1 LIRILQ
7 VRNIDSFVESRRQ
20 KTSEKDRKIVQSIL
34 NDVRKN
40 GDSAV
45 KKYERKFNGR
55 KTSQLRVS
63 AKEIKEAQYKISLE
77 ESPALY
83 DMKREILDYSSVLM
97 QDLRIRVKK
106 HDNYKEAFELMLR
119 WADRNSKWGKGTSY
133 FGRTRVSLP
142 LRLQAQLRKLGLITV
157 GGTNEYFG
165 GNKSLRLRLGLRE
178 LKRSFVPIPS
188 VGCYIPGGQARYPS
202 SVVMSVVPA
211 AVAGVKRIVVVS
223 PPGRNGKIDPLTIA
237 AAKRCGATEIY
248 KVGGAQA
255 IGALAYGTKTIPKVD
270 KIIGPGGKFVS
281 IAKSLVSDQTAIDM
295 VAGPTEL
302 GIIADASSDPEL
314 VALDLISQAEHSKDT
329 MCFVITQSKTMANQI
344 QKSIEKLIPG
354 TERSSIIKES
364 ISKNGFIAVCKNENE
379 MVELANKI
387 APEHLELM
395 VKNAKSLSQ
404 KITGAGLLLIGKN
417 TPSAASDYLLGTN
430 HILPTN
436 GFGRTRGG
444 LSVLDF
450 LKLQTVVESEKSALR
465 KISKSLKALTDAEDL
480 PNHYKAVKRRLD

>member
-20 KTSEKDRKIVQSIL
+20 KTSEKDRKTVQAIL

-63 AKEIKEAQYKISLE
+63 AKEIKEARSKISRE
-77 ESPALY
+77 EVVALQTMSARLSNSSP
-83 DMKREILDYSSVLM
+83 KI
-97 QDLRIRVKK
+97 QIRG
-106 HDNYKEAFELMLR
+106 
-119 WADRNSKWGKGTSY
+119 S
-133 FGRTRVSLP
+133 
-142 LRLQAQLRKLGLITV
+142 RK
-157 GGTNEYFG
+157 
-165 GNKSLRLRLGLRE
+165 
-178 LKRSFVPIPS
+178 FVAIPS

-202 SVVMSVVPA
+202 SVVMSAIPA
-211 AVAGVKRIVVVS
+211 KIAGVKRIVIVS
-223 PPGRNGKIDPLTIA
+223 PPDRDGKIDPLTIV
-237 AAKRCGATEIY
+237 AAKKCGATEIY
-248 KVGGAQA
+248 KIGGAQA
-255 IGALAYGTKTIPKVD
+255 IGALAYGTKSIPKVD
-270 KIIGPGGKFVS
+270 KIVGPGGRFVS

-314 VALDLISQAEHSKDT
+314 IALDLISQAEHSKDT
-329 MCFVITQSKTMANQI
+329 MCFVITQSKIMALQI

-379 MVELANKI
+379 MIGLANEI
-387 APEHLELM
+387 APEHMELM
-395 VKNAKSLSQ
+395 VKNAKTLSK
-404 KITGAGLLLIGKN
+404 KITGVGLLLIGKN
-417 TPSAASDYLLGTN
+417 TPSSASDYLLGTN

-450 LKLQTVVESEKSALR
+450 LKLQTVIESKKSGLR
-465 KISKSLKALTDAEDL
+465 KISKSLKVLTDAEGL
-480 PNHYKAVKRRLD
+480 PNHYKAVERRLD

>member
-1 LIRILQ
+1 LIKILQ

-20 KTSEKDRKIVQSIL
+20 KTSEKDRKIVQAIL

-45 KKYERKFNGR
+45 KKYERKFNG
-55 KTSQLRVS
+55 KSTSQLRVS
-63 AKEIKEAQYKISLE
+63 AKEIKEARSKISRKESEATSNIPLE
-77 ESPALY
+77 ANLRYILSNWKASPNWLY
-83 DMKREILDYSSVLM
+83 E
-97 QDLRIRVKK
+97 
-106 HDNYKEAFELMLR
+106 
-119 WADRNSKWGKGTSY
+119 GP
-133 FGRTRVSLP
+133 RVS
-142 LRLQAQLRKLGLITV
+142 
-157 GGTNEYFG
+157 
-165 GNKSLRLRLGLRE
+165 
-178 LKRSFVPIPS
+178 RSFIPIPS
-188 VGCYIPGGQARYPS
+188 VGCYVPGGQARYPS
-202 SVVMSVVPA
+202 SVIMSVTPA
-211 AVAGVKRIVVVS
+211 KQAGVKRIVVVS
-223 PPGRNGKIDPLTIA
+223 PPGRDGKIDPLTIA

-255 IGALAYGTKTIPKVD
+255 IGALAYGTKSIPKVD
-270 KIIGPGGKFVS
+270 KIVGPGGKFVS
-281 IAKSLVSDQTAIDM
+281 IAKSLVSDQVAIDM

-302 GIIADASSDPEL
+302 GIMADTSSDPEL

-329 MCFVITQSKTMANQI
+329 MCFVITQSKTMAKQI

-379 MVELANKI
+379 VIELANKI

-395 VKNAKSLSQ
+395 VKNARSLSK

-417 TPSAASDYLLGTN
+417 TPSAASDYILRTN

-450 LKLQTVVESEKSALR
+450 LKLQTIVESKKSRLSEYR
-465 KISKSLKALTDAEDL
+465 DSLKALTDAEGL

>member
-1 LIRILQ
+1 MIKILQ

-20 KTSEKDRKIVQSIL
+20 KTSEKDRKTVQAIL

-63 AKEIKEAQYKISLE
+63 AKEIKEARSKISRE
-77 ESPALY
+77 EVIALQTMSARLSNSSP
-83 DMKREILDYSSVLM
+83 KI
-97 QDLRIRVKK
+97 QIRG
-106 HDNYKEAFELMLR
+106 
-119 WADRNSKWGKGTSY
+119 S
-133 FGRTRVSLP
+133 
-142 LRLQAQLRKLGLITV
+142 RK
-157 GGTNEYFG
+157 
-165 GNKSLRLRLGLRE
+165 
-178 LKRSFVPIPS
+178 FVAIPS

-202 SVVMSVVPA
+202 SVVMSVIPA
-211 AVAGVKRIVVVS
+211 KIAGVKRIVIVS
-223 PPGRNGKIDPLTIA
+223 PPDRDGKIDPLTIV
-237 AAKRCGATEIY
+237 AAKKCGATEIY
-248 KVGGAQA
+248 KIGGAQA
-255 IGALAYGTKTIPKVD
+255 IGALAYGTKSILKVD
-270 KIIGPGGKFVS
+270 KIVGPGGKFVS

-314 VALDLISQAEHSKDT
+314 IALDLISQAEHSRDT
-329 MCFVITQSKTMANQI
+329 MCFVITQSKTMAKQI

-379 MVELANKI
+379 MIGLANEI
-387 APEHLELM
+387 APEHMELM
-395 VKNAKSLSQ
+395 VKNAKTLSK

-417 TPSAASDYLLGTN
+417 TPSSASDYLLGTN

-450 LKLQTVVESEKSALR
+450 LKLQTVIESKKSGLR
-465 KISKSLKALTDAEDL
+465 KISKSLKVLTDAEDL

>member
-1 LIRILQ
+1 LIKILQ

-20 KTSEKDRKIVQSIL
+20 KTSEKDRKIVQAIL

-63 AKEIKEAQYKISLE
+63 AKEIKEANCTGVESDALEASASLLKKSSGLVVQVAAKFYKDNSEFDTTTVYDYIHQELGSIV
-77 ESPALY
+77 SPASWQ
-83 DMKREILDYSSVLM
+83 MQTPEIWIDS
-97 QDLRIRVKK
+97 
-106 HDNYKEAFELMLR
+106 H
-119 WADRNSKWGKGTSY
+119 T
-133 FGRTRVSLP
+133 
-142 LRLQAQLRKLGLITV
+142 KL
-157 GGTNEYFG
+157 
-165 GNKSLRLRLGLRE
+165 
-178 LKRSFVPIPS
+178 VPIPS

-202 SVVMSVVPA
+202 SVAMSVIPA
-211 AVAGVKRIVVVS
+211 KMAGVKRIVVVS
-223 PPGRNGKIDPLTIA
+223 PPGRDGKIDPLTIVA
-237 AAKRCGATEIY
+237 ARELGITEIY

-255 IGALAYGTKTIPKVD
+255 IGALAYGTKSIPRVD
-270 KIIGPGGKFVS
+270 KIVGPGGKFVS

-302 GIIADASSDPEL
+302 GIIADESSDPEL
-314 VALDLISQAEHSKDT
+314 IALDLISQAEHSKDT
-329 MCFVITQSKTMANQI
+329 MCFVITQSKTMAKQI
-344 QKSIEKLIPG
+344 QKSLEKLIPG

-364 ISKNGFIAVCKNENE
+364 ISKNGFVAVCKNENE
-379 MVELANKI
+379 MIELANEI
-387 APEHLELM
+387 APEHMELM
-395 VKNAKSLSQ
+395 VKNAKTLSK

-444 LSVLDF
+444 LSVFDF
-450 LKLQTVVESEKSALR
+450 QKLQTVIESKKSELR
-465 KISKSLKALTDAEDL
+465 KISKSLKTLTDAEGL

>member
-1 LIRILQ
+1 LIKILQ

-20 KTSEKDRKIVQSIL
+20 KTSEKDRKTVQKIL

-45 KKYERKFNGR
+45 KKYEQKFNGR

-63 AKEIKEAQYKISLE
+63 EKEIKEALSKISWQDDEAIEGAEYPLATAE
-77 ESPALY
+77 E
-83 DMKREILDYSSVLM
+83 E
-97 QDLRIRVKK
+97 
-106 HDNYKEAFELMLR
+106 MLA
-119 WADRNSKWGKGTSY
+119 WYLPIPEYTS
-133 FGRTRVSLP
+133 GLSHLP
-142 LRLQAQLRKLGLITV
+142 K
-157 GGTNEYFG
+157 
-165 GNKSLRLRLGLRE
+165 
-178 LKRSFVPIPS
+178 SFVPIPS

-202 SVVMSVVPA
+202 SAIMSVVPA
-211 AVAGVKRIVVVS
+211 RIAGVKRIVVVS
-223 PPGRNGKIDPLTIA
+223 PPGRDGKIDPLTIA

-255 IGALAYGTKTIPKVD
+255 IGALAYGTKSIPKVD
-270 KIIGPGGKFVS
+270 KIVGPGGKFVS

-302 GIIADASSDPEL
+302 GIIANASSDPEL

-329 MCFVITQSKTMANQI
+329 MCFVITQSKAMAKQI

-364 ISKNGFIAVCKNENE
+364 ISKNGFIAICKNQNE

-395 VKNAKSLSQ
+395 VKNAKSLSK
-404 KITGAGLLLIGKN
+404 KITGAGLVLVGKN
-417 TPSAASDYLLGTN
+417 TPSAASDYVLGTN
-430 HILPTN
+430 HILPTS

-450 LKLQTVVESEKSALR
+450 LKVQTVVESKKSRLR
-465 KISKSLKALTDAEDL
+465 NISDSLKTLTDAEDL

>member
-1 LIRILQ
+1 MIKILH

-20 KTSEKDRKIVQSIL
+20 RTSEKDRKTVQKIM

-63 AKEIKEAQYKISLE
+63 AKEIKEAKSKISWEDDEAIEGAEYPLATAE
-77 ESPALY
+77 E
-83 DMKREILDYSSVLM
+83 E
-97 QDLRIRVKK
+97 
-106 HDNYKEAFELMLR
+106 MLA
-119 WADRNSKWGKGTSY
+119 WYLSIPEYTS
-133 FGRTRVSLP
+133 GLP
-142 LRLQAQLRKLGLITV
+142 YMT
-157 GGTNEYFG
+157 
-165 GNKSLRLRLGLRE
+165 KSFL
-178 LKRSFVPIPS
+178 PIPS
-188 VGCYIPGGQARYPS
+188 VGCYVPGGQARYPS
-202 SVVMSVVPA
+202 SAIMSVVPA
-211 AVAGVKRIVVVS
+211 RMAGVKRIVVVS
-223 PPGRNGKIDPLTIA
+223 PPGRDGKIDPLTIA
-237 AAKRCGATEIY
+237 AAKKFGATEIY

-255 IGALAYGTKTIPKVD
+255 IGALAYGTKSIPKVD
-270 KIIGPGGKFVS
+270 KIVGPGGKFVS

-295 VAGPTEL
+295 IAGPTEL

-329 MCFVITQSKTMANQI
+329 MCFVITQSKTMAKQI

-354 TERSSIIKES
+354 VERSSIIKES

-387 APEHLELM
+387 APEHMELM
-395 VKNAKSLSQ
+395 VKNAKTLSK
-404 KITGAGLLLIGKN
+404 KITGAGLLLIGN
-417 TPSAASDYLLGTN
+417 YTPSAASDYGLGTN
-430 HILPTN
+430 HILPTS

-450 LKLQTVVESEKSALR
+450 LKLQTVVMSDKDVLNAILDP
-465 KISKSLKALTDAEDL
+465 LKALTDAEDL

>member
-1 LIRILQ
+1 LIKILQ

-20 KTSEKDRKIVQSIL
+20 KTSEKDRKTVQAIL

-63 AKEIKEAQYKISLE
+63 AKEIKEARSKISRE
-77 ESPALY
+77 EVTALQTMSARLSNSSP
-83 DMKREILDYSSVLM
+83 KI
-97 QDLRIRVKK
+97 QIRG
-106 HDNYKEAFELMLR
+106 
-119 WADRNSKWGKGTSY
+119 S
-133 FGRTRVSLP
+133 
-142 LRLQAQLRKLGLITV
+142 RK
-157 GGTNEYFG
+157 
-165 GNKSLRLRLGLRE
+165 
-178 LKRSFVPIPS
+178 FVAIPS

-202 SVVMSVVPA
+202 SVVMSVIPA
-211 AVAGVKRIVVVS
+211 KIAGVKRIVIVS
-223 PPGRNGKIDPLTIA
+223 PPDRDGKIDPLTIV
-237 AAKRCGATEIY
+237 AAKKCGATEIY
-248 KVGGAQA
+248 KIGGAQA
-255 IGALAYGTKTIPKVD
+255 IGALAYGTKSIPKVD
-270 KIIGPGGKFVS
+270 KIVGPGGKFVS

-314 VALDLISQAEHSKDT
+314 IALDLISQAEHSKDT
-329 MCFVITQSKTMANQI
+329 MCFVITQSKTMAKQI

-364 ISKNGFIAVCKNENE
+364 ISKNGFIAVCKNQNE
-379 MVELANKI
+379 MIELANKI
-387 APEHLELM
+387 APEHMELM
-395 VKNAKSLSQ
+395 VKNAKSLSK

-417 TPSAASDYLLGTN
+417 TPSAASDYILGTN

-450 LKLQTVVESEKSALR
+450 LKLQTVVESKKSRLR
-465 KISKSLKALTDAEDL
+465 DISASLKALTDAESL

>member
-1 LIRILQ
+1 LIKILQ

-20 KTSEKDRKIVQSIL
+20 KTSEKDRKRVQVIL

-55 KTSQLRVS
+55 KTSQLRVN
-63 AKEIKEAQYKISLE
+63 AKEIKEAWAKTSRE
-77 ESPALY
+77 ERYAIGQADAGLQLMGYFYNFKDSVI
-83 DMKREILDYSSVLM
+83 KRIGVT
-97 QDLRIRVKK
+97 Q
-106 HDNYKEAFELMLR
+106 
-119 WADRNSKWGKGTSY
+119 
-133 FGRTRVSLP
+133 
-142 LRLQAQLRKLGLITV
+142 
-157 GGTNEYFG
+157 
-165 GNKSLRLRLGLRE
+165 
-178 LKRSFVPIPS
+178 SFVPISS

-202 SVVMSVVPA
+202 SMIMSVRPA
-211 AVAGVKRIVVVS
+211 AKARVKRIVVVS
-223 PPGRNGKIDPLTIA
+223 PPGPDGKIDPLTIA
-237 AAKRCGATEIY
+237 AAKMCGATEIY

-255 IGALAYGTKTIPKVD
+255 IGALAYGTKSIPKVD
-270 KIIGPGGKFVS
+270 KIVGPGGKFVS

-295 VAGPTEL
+295 IAGPTEL
-302 GIIADASSDPEL
+302 GIIADTSSDPEL

-329 MCFVITQSKTMANQI
+329 MCFVITQSKTMAKQI

-354 TERSSIIKES
+354 TKRSSIIKAS
-364 ISKNGFIAVCKNENE
+364 ISKNGFIAVCKNQNE
-379 MVELANKI
+379 VIELANKI
-387 APEHLELM
+387 APEHMELM
-395 VKNAKSLSQ
+395 VKNAKSLSK

-450 LKLQTVVESEKSALR
+450 LKLQTVVESKKSRLR
-465 KISKSLKALTDAEDL
+465 DISDSLKTLTDAEDL

>member
-1 LIRILQ
+1 MIKILQ

-20 KTSEKDRKIVQSIL
+20 KTSEKDRKTVQAIL

-63 AKEIKEAQYKISLE
+63 EKEIKEALSKISSE
-77 ESPALY
+77 ERLALVSMNG
-83 DMKREILDYSSVLM
+83 DCGFQAGSLM
-97 QDLRIRVKK
+97 NDLTTLAKK
-106 HDNYKEAFELMLR
+106 K
-119 WADRNSKWGKGTSY
+119 WRNDDPPSCD
-133 FGRTRVSLP
+133 
-142 LRLQAQLRKLGLITV
+142 
-157 GGTNEYFG
+157 
-165 GNKSLRLRLGLRE
+165 
-178 LKRSFVPIPS
+178 LKRLFVPIPS

-202 SVVMSVVPA
+202 SVFMSVLIA
-211 AVAGVKRIVVVS
+211 GNAGVKRRVVVS
-223 PPGRNGKIDPLTIA
+223 PPDRDGKIDPLTIA
-237 AAKRCGATEIY
+237 AAKMCGATEIY

-255 IGALAYGTKTIPKVD
+255 IGALAYGTKSIPKVD
-270 KIIGPGGKFVS
+270 KIVGPGGKFVS
-281 IAKSLVSDQTAIDM
+281 IAKSLVNDQVAIDM

-329 MCFVITQSKTMANQI
+329 MCFVITQSKTMAKQI

-387 APEHLELM
+387 APEHMELM
-395 VKNAKSLSQ
+395 VENAKTLSE
-404 KITGAGLLLIGKN
+404 KITGAGLLLLGEN
-417 TPSAASDYLLGTN
+417 TPSAASDYIFGTN

-450 LKLQTVVESEKSALR
+450 LKFQYVVEGNKYGLSRELD
-465 KISKSLKALTDAEDL
+465 SLKALTDAEGL

>member
-1 LIRILQ
+1 LIKILQ

-20 KTSEKDRKIVQSIL
+20 KTSEKDRKTVQSIL

-63 AKEIKEAQYKISLE
+63 AKEIKEARSKIS
-77 ESPALY
+77 
-83 DMKREILDYSSVLM
+83 REGYKAIGEIISAIEWDQRWLRNLMYFMPQLPNAWKKSSQL
-97 QDLRIRVKK
+97 L
-106 HDNYKEAFELMLR
+106 KE
-119 WADRNSKWGKGTSY
+119 
-133 FGRTRVSLP
+133 FGYVI
-142 LRLQAQLRKLGLITV
+142 K
-157 GGTNEYFG
+157 
-165 GNKSLRLRLGLRE
+165 KSL
-178 LKRSFVPIPS
+178 VPIPS

-202 SVVMSVVPA
+202 SVAMSVVPA
-211 AVAGVKRIVVVS
+211 KFVDVKRIVVVS
-223 PPGRNGKIDPLTIA
+223 PPGPDGKIDPLTIA

-255 IGALAYGTKTIPKVD
+255 IGALAYGTKSIPKVD
-270 KIIGPGGKFVS
+270 KIVGPGGKFVS

-314 VALDLISQAEHSKDT
+314 IALDLISQAEHSKDT
-329 MCFVITQSKTMANQI
+329 MCFVITQSKTIAKRI
-344 QKSIEKLIPG
+344 QKSLEKLIPDV
-354 TERSSIIKES
+354 ERSSIIKES

-395 VKNAKSLSQ
+395 VKNGRSLSK

-417 TPSAASDYLLGTN
+417 TPSSASDYILCTN

-450 LKLQTVVESEKSALR
+450 LKLQTVVETKKSELEFFLHLKE
-465 KISKSLKALTDAEDL
+465 LKALTDAEGL

>member
-1 LIRILQ
+1 MIKILQ

-20 KTSEKDRKIVQSIL
+20 KTSEKDRKTVQSIL

-40 GDSAV
+40 GDFAV
-45 KKYERKFNGR
+45 KKYEQKFNGR

-63 AKEIKEAQYKISLE
+63 AKEIKEAQSKISRKEVTALRDMSARLLPRQKRLADPWLE
-77 ESPALY
+77 AG
-83 DMKREILDYSSVLM
+83 SV
-97 QDLRIRVKK
+97 
-106 HDNYKEAFELMLR
+106 F
-119 WADRNSKWGKGTSY
+119 
-133 FGRTRVSLP
+133 
-142 LRLQAQLRKLGLITV
+142 RK
-157 GGTNEYFG
+157 
-165 GNKSLRLRLGLRE
+165 
-178 LKRSFVPIPS
+178 FVPIPS

-211 AVAGVKRIVVVS
+211 RKSGVKRIVVVS
-223 PPGRNGKIDPLTIA
+223 PPGSDGKIDPLTIV
-237 AAKRCGATEIY
+237 AAKMCGATEIY

-255 IGALAYGTKTIPKVD
+255 IGALAYGTKSIPKVD
-270 KIIGPGGKFVS
+270 KIVGPGGKFVS
-281 IAKSLVSDQTAIDM
+281 IAKWLVSDQTAIDM
-295 VAGPTEL
+295 IAGPTEL

-329 MCFVITQSKTMANQI
+329 MCFVITQSKTMAKQI
-344 QKSIEKLIPG
+344 QKSIEKLISG

-379 MVELANKI
+379 MAELANKI
-387 APEHLELM
+387 APEHMQLM
-395 VKNAKSLSQ
+395 VKNAKSLSK
-404 KITGAGLLLIGKN
+404 KITGAGLVLIGKN

-450 LKLQTVVESEKSALR
+450 NKLQTIVASSKSSLR
-465 KISKSLKALTDAEDL
+465 KISKSLKTLTDAEDL

>member
-1 LIRILQ
+1 MIKILQ
-7 VRNIDSFVESRRQ
+7 VRNVDSFVESRRQ

-45 KKYERKFNGR
+45 KKYERKFNGT

-63 AKEIKEAQYKISLE
+63 AKEIKEARSKISSE
-77 ESPALY
+77 ERNAIDDVRFAMFARGGLRLMDRLY
-83 DMKREILDYSSVLM
+83 
-97 QDLRIRVKK
+97 
-106 HDNYKEAFELMLR
+106 NYK
-119 WADRNSKWGKGTSY
+119 DTISKANGVT
-133 FGRTRVSLP
+133 
-142 LRLQAQLRKLGLITV
+142 Q
-157 GGTNEYFG
+157 
-165 GNKSLRLRLGLRE
+165 
-178 LKRSFVPIPS
+178 SFVPISS

-202 SVVMSVVPA
+202 STIMSVRPA
-211 AVAGVKRIVVVS
+211 AKARVKRIVVVS
-223 PPGRNGKIDPLTIA
+223 PPGPDGKIDPLTIA
-237 AAKRCGATEIY
+237 AAKMCGATEIY
-248 KVGGAQA
+248 KIGGAQA
-255 IGALAYGTKTIPKVD
+255 IGALAYGTKSIPKVD
-270 KIIGPGGKFVS
+270 KIVGPGGKFVS

-329 MCFVITQSKTMANQI
+329 MCFVITQSKTMAKQI
-344 QKSIEKLIPG
+344 QKSVEKLILG
-354 TERSSIIKES
+354 TERSSIIKAS
-364 ISKNGFIAVCKNENE
+364 ISKNGFIAICKNQNE
-379 MVELANKI
+379 MIELANKI

-395 VKNAKSLSQ
+395 VKNARSLSK
-404 KITGAGLLLIGKN
+404 KITGAGLVLIGKN

-450 LKLQTVVESEKSALR
+450 LKIQTVVESKKSRLR
-465 KISKSLKALTDAEDL
+465 NISDSLKTLTDAEDL

>member
-1 LIRILQ
+1 MIRILQ

-34 NDVRKN
+34 NDVKRN

-55 KTSQLRVS
+55 RTSQLRVS
-63 AKEIKEAQYKISLE
+63 AKEIKEAQSKISRKEYKAIGELDFWLGSIYENPLHRRVEEAVKKIGGDKELLE
-77 ESPALY
+77 EWGV
-83 DMKREILDYSSVLM
+83 SV
-97 QDLRIRVKK
+97 
-106 HDNYKEAFELMLR
+106 E
-119 WADRNSKWGKGTSY
+119 
-133 FGRTRVSLP
+133 
-142 LRLQAQLRKLGLITV
+142 
-157 GGTNEYFG
+157 
-165 GNKSLRLRLGLRE
+165 KSL
-178 LKRSFVPIPS
+178 VPIPS

-202 SVVMSVVPA
+202 SVVMSVTPA
-211 AVAGVKRIVVVS
+211 KEAGVKRIVVVS

-255 IGALAYGTKTIPKVD
+255 IGALAYGTKSIPKVD
-270 KIIGPGGKFVS
+270 KIVGPGGKFVS
-281 IAKSLVSDQTAIDM
+281 IAKSFVSDQTAIDM

-302 GIIADASSDPEL
+302 GIIANASSNPEL

-329 MCFVITQSKTMANQI
+329 MCFVITQSKAMAKQI

-364 ISKNGFIAVCKNENE
+364 ISKNGFIAICKNENE
-379 MVELANKI
+379 VIELANKI

-395 VKNAKSLSQ
+395 VGNARSLSK

-417 TPSAASDYLLGTN
+417 TPSAASDYILWTN

-450 LKLQTVVESEKSALR
+450 LKLQTVAESKKTWLSENIDL
-465 KISKSLKALTDAEDL
+465 LKALTDAEDL
-480 PNHYKAVKRRLD
+480 PNHYKAVKRRLE